1 MVFVA
6 PASRRPCQGVVYVS
20 IICPFWEWD
29 RAGVRGEHYQC
40 KGQNPHPF
48 KNERDAAPREFESC
62 LSEVRCRAEGCAT
75 RPKIC
80 QTMRTDVPPAER
92 VATRQRLPESTVKEP
107 LQLRAQSLG
116 ILGGLVLLSLGGGRP
131 ASLTPGI
138 GLGLEGD
145 KLAPTAVWAHSTPAQ
160 VVPVL
165 TIPFEFFKQFIFVT
179 VDVNDKGPR
188 SFLLD
193 SGASDNTI
201 NLRAGRELGLPLGHV
216 RDLSNAGIGEGKTE
230 ESSAKEVS
238 LRVQGKQLFSRNITV
253 LDMAPFEKW
262 IGRPIDGVLGA
273 PLLEDYIVQIDYTN
287 SVIKLYDPT
296 GYVADDGK
304 KRVIPIR
311 IDGNRP
317 FIEATVTT
325 LAGNSFDAKLMI
337 DTGNDAPLSLNAP
350 FTLKHGLPGV
360 QETGKNTT
368 TGVAGTSDNVIGHV
382 KELDIGGIKIPDLVT
397 FFSAAEHG
405 QSASAKYDGLIGN
418 SLLKDFKITFDYSRK
433 QMILQLS
440 ASN

>member
-1 MVFVA
+1 
-6 PASRRPCQGVVYVS
+6 
-20 IICPFWEWD
+20 
-29 RAGVRGEHYQC
+29 
-40 KGQNPHPF
+40 
-48 KNERDAAPREFESC
+48 
-62 LSEVRCRAEGCAT
+62 
-75 RPKIC
+75 
-80 QTMRTDVPPAER
+80 
-92 VATRQRLPESTVKEP
+92 VKEP

-216 RDLSNAGIGEGKTE
+216 RDLSNAGIGEGKTV

-325 LAGNSFDAKLMI
+325 LAGNSFDAK
-337 DTGNDAPLSLNAP
+337 
-350 FTLKHGLPGV
+350 
-360 QETGKNTT
+360 NTT

-382 KELDIGGIKIPDLVT
+382 KELYIGGIKIPDLVT